1 MRRGAAHPLQ
11 DRTDFIDMAQMI
23 AFEFAQPVAKPGF
36 VKPIDRGLIGVGGVV
51 IELDQIF
58 QEIF

>member
-1 MRRGAAHPLQ
+1 
-11 DRTDFIDMAQMI
+11 MAQMI
-23 AFEFAQPVAKPGF
+23 AFEFAQPVTEPGF
-36 VKPIDRGLIGVGGVV
+36 VKPIDCDLIGVGGVV